1 MKNKVIKAAEKL
13 FIIIALIIWALLEA
27 SHTYIFENNQI
38 NVKYDFLDFNNDG
51 ISEFLIIS
59 GSGTVT
65 AKPPCIYKDVEI
77 IFICQGITGVAPQAF
92 ADLQSLRFLIMPNEA
107 YSQNIELPV
116 QTDLFFI
123 DDGEYKEFVNQ
134 YI

>member
-1 MKNKVIKAAEKL
+1 MKIIKTIKTL
-13 FIIIALIIWALLEA
+13 GMIILMLIVTPLAFMSEHSQNA
-27 SHTYIFENNQI
+27 
-38 NVKYDFLDFNNDG
+38 NVKYNLLDFNNDG

-59 GSGTVT
+59 GNGAVT
-65 AKPPCIYKDVEI
+65 AKPTCSCNDVEI
-77 IFICQGITGVAPQAF
+77 IYVCRGITAVAPQAF
-92 ADLQSLRFLIMPNEA
+92 ADFRSLKFLIMPSAA
-107 YSQNIELPV
+107 YSQELNLPM

>member
-1 MKNKVIKAAEKL
+1 MKKKINKAIEKI
-13 FIIIALIIWALLEA
+13 FIIIALIIWALLEM

-77 IFICQGITGVAPQAF
+77 IFICQGITGVSPQAF
-92 ADLQSLRFLIMPNEA
+92 ADLQSLKFLIMPNEA
-107 YSQNIELPV
+107 YSQELELPM

>member
-1 MKNKVIKAAEKL
+1 MSEYSQN
-13 FIIIALIIWALLEA
+13 
-27 SHTYIFENNQI
+27 TD
-38 NVKYDFLDFNNDG
+38 VKYNFIDFNGDG
-51 ISEFLIIS
+51 VSEFLIIS

-65 AKPPCIYKDVEI
+65 AKAACSYNDVEI
-77 IFICQGITGVAPQAF
+77 IFVCQGIAAVEPKAF
-92 ADLQSLRFLIMPNEA
+92 ADFRSLKFLIMPNAA
-107 YSQNIELPV
+107 YSQELNLPM